1 MKTAI
6 VTMTGRP
13 GPDRSSLDWR
23 EAFCEGLR
31 RKGWDASLS
40 TTPEPCDL
48 LVMWGIRKQDII
60 ARQKAAGGEV
70 CILERGYLG
79 DRFAWTS
86 VSLGGSLN
94 GRARFNNQGMPGDRW
109 GRHFGHLIQPWQ
121 TGGGYALLI
130 GQVPGDQSIRGVNI
144 EAFYQQ
150 SAAAL
155 RKYGWPDVRFRP
167 HPKAGAVR
175 GVAGIPVIGGTLHEA
190 MAGAGLVMTYNSNT
204 GVDAA
209 MFGRPVIAMDR
220 GSMAWDVA
228 GHQVTEIVTPDR
240 TAWAHNLAY
249 CQWSMDEIARGE
261 AWEHLEPIAQC

>member
-23 EAFCEGLR
+23 EAFCEGLK
-31 RKGWDASLS
+31 RKGWSAELS
-40 TTPEPCDL
+40 TEPQPCDL
-48 LVMWGIRKQDII
+48 LVMWGIRRQDII
-60 ARQKAAGGEV
+60 ARQKAAGGAV

-86 VSLGGSLN
+86 VSFGGGLN
-94 GRARFNNQGMPGDRW
+94 GRGEFRGHHQDASRFHK
-109 GRHFGHLIQPWQ
+109 HFGALMQPWQ

-130 GQVPGDQSIRGVNI
+130 GQVPGDQSIRNVNI
-144 EAFYQQ
+144 DAWYQQ

-155 RKYGWPDVRFRP
+155 KAAGWTDVRFRP
-167 HPKAGAVR
+167 HPKASTLPR
-175 GVAGIPVIGGTLHEA
+175 GPSGIPVIGGTLATA
-190 MAGAGLVMTYNSNT
+190 MAGAGVVMTFNSNT
-204 GVDAA
+204 GVEAA
-209 MFGRPVIAMDR
+209 LFGRPVVAMDR

-240 TAWAHNLAY
+240 SSWAARLAWCQFSRDEIETGY
-249 CQWSMDEIARGE
+249 CQE
-261 AWEHLEPIAQC
+261 AIGL